1 MFKTILIEIA
11 QALHAAQIPYIIIGG
26 QAVLVYGE
34 PRMTRD
40 IDITLGVD
48 IDQLA
53 RVEDAF
59 LQSQFTSLVN
69 NKKSFIEETRVLP
82 LEHLQSHIRV
92 DLIFSFS
99 PYEQQAIARARQI
112 LFDDVAVSYATP
124 EDVIIHKLFAGRPRD
139 LEDVKGILLHQA
151 TLDQQYIQRWLQ
163 SFEEVVGRKLV
174 QEYRQLLADIQ

>member
-1 MFKTILIEIA
+1 MFKKTLVELA
-11 QALHAAQIPYIIIGG
+11 EALQTAHIPYIIIGG

-53 RVEDAF
+53 RVLDVF
-59 LQSQFTSLVN
+59 SPSQFTPLV
-69 NKKSFIEETRVLP
+69 KDIEPFVKETRVLP
-82 LEHLQSHIRV
+82 LEHRQSHIRV

-112 LFDDVAVSYATP
+112 LFDTVLISYAAP
-124 EDVIIHKLFAGRPRD
+124 EDVVIHKLFAGRPRD
-139 LEDVKGILLHQA
+139 LEDVKGILLRQ
-151 TLDQQYIQRWLQ
+151 TTIDQQYINDWLK
-163 SFEEVVGRKLV
+163 SFEEVVGRSLTK
-174 QEYRQLLADIQ
+174 EYQQLIKSIQ